1 MFEEH
6 FEKYIKQCR
15 WFGGK
20 GRTIKEI
27 KVSDKITLPS
37 KDFFQLLIVDIVYSS
52 EQSEKY
58 LLPVGFDDKMIQ
70 QQGKIA
76 KVIYNE
82 KEGVLYEATFDEK
95 FRGLLIDLINQNKK
109 INLDNGNLIASRG
122 KYFNSFLKDKKLPE
136 NSMISQA
143 QQSNTSFI
151 YDDVFFLKL
160 YRRLQIGENPEAQ
173 LTKYLTEKTNFDKL
187 PFFAG
192 SIQYNKNKDETYTIA
207 LLQKYITNKGDAWE
221 YFSNGVK
228 RFLNKAAK
236 QSQYAQTEELIE
248 PAITQKVRLLAKR
261 TAQLHIALSDFS
273 ENGNMK
279 PEPVS
284 KDYRLFL
291 YESTMELANNIFS
304 ELNFDN
310 YGDLIKDDV
319 ARLISVKDAIF
330 AKIQEIK
337 NMNIS
342 GQLIR
347 THADYHLGQIL
358 FTGDDFIISD
368 FEGEPTRS
376 FSLRTQKHIALR
388 DIAGIIR
395 SFHYAAYA
403 PVLKNHSQNGQTP
416 LFTYW
421 AQQWYQYISEVFL
434 NSYLKDVLQANF
446 LSNVPEELDYLLDF
460 YMLEKAI
467 YELDYELH
475 NRPSWLMVAAKGVLQ
490 IIEKR
495 VEVHH
500 FVKAKGEK
508 YD

>member
-1 MFEEH
+1 MFEERL
-6 FEKYIKQCR
+6 EKYVKQCR

-20 GRTIKEI
+20 GRGIKEI
-27 KVSDKITLPS
+27 RVSDTITLPS
-37 KDFFQLLIVDIVYSS
+37 KDFFQLLIVDVIYESG
-52 EQSEKY
+52 QNEKY

-76 KVIYNE
+76 KVVLNE
-82 KEGVLYEATFDEK
+82 KEGFLYEAIFDEK
-95 FRGLLIDLINQNKK
+95 FRGLFVDLISQNKK
-109 INLDNGNLIASRG
+109 LNINNENLTALRG
-122 KYFNSFLKDKKLPE
+122 KYFDLLLKDGKMPE
-136 NSMISQA
+136 YSRISQA

-160 YRRLQIGENPEAQ
+160 YRRLQVGVNPEMQ
-173 LTKYLTEKTNFDKL
+173 LTKYLTEKTDFDKM
-187 PFFAG
+187 PTFAG
-192 SIQYNKNKDETYTIA
+192 SIEFNKSNGETYTIA
-207 LLQKYITNKGDAWE
+207 LLQKYITNKGDAWD
-221 YFSNGVK
+221 YFSSGVK
-228 RFLNKAAK
+228 RFLNKAVK
-236 QSQYAQTEELIE
+236 QSQYAQIEELIE
-248 PAITQKVRLLAKR
+248 PALTQKTRLLAKR
-261 TAQLHIALSDFS
+261 TAQLHIALSRFS
-273 ENGNMK
+273 ENGNMTA
-279 PEPVS
+279 EPVS
-284 KDYRLFL
+284 KDYCIFL
-291 YESTMELANNIFS
+291 YESTMELANRIFS

-319 ARLISVKDAIF
+319 ARLISVKNAIF
-330 AKIQEIK
+330 AKIEEIK
-337 NMNIS
+337 IRNIS

-376 FSLRTQKHIALR
+376 FSTRAQKHIALR

-395 SFHYAAYA
+395 SFHYAAYT
-403 PVLKNHSQNGQTP
+403 PVLKNHSKNNQTS

-421 AQQWYQYISEVFL
+421 AQQWYQYVSDVFL
-434 NSYLKDVLQANF
+434 ESYLKDVSQAGF
-446 LSNVPEELDYLLDF
+446 LSNVPQELNYLLDF

-495 VEVHH
+495 VEVHQ
-500 FVKAKGEK
+500 FAKNV
-508 YD
+508 